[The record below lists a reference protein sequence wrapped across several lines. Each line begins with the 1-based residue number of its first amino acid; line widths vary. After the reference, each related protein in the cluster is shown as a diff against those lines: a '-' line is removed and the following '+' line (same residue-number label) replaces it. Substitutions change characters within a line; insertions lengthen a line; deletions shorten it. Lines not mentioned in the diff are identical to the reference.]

1 MTRDETKLII
11 RAMTASYP
19 NYKPNDLSSTVDVWA
34 TMLVDYDYEGMS
46 LALQSYITTDTSGFA
61 PAIGQLIAKYNEL
74 KNPAQMNTMEA
85 WALVSKALRNGY
97 YNSKGEFDKLPP
109 TVQKAVGSAENLFH
123 WSMTD
128 EAEVETVIASNFKK
142 SYETECKR
150 ERELQAMPLT
160 IRTMIEGV
168 NQKMLVANE

>member
-11 RAMTASYP
+11 RAITASYP

-34 TMLVDYDYEGMS
+34 TMLVDYDYEGIS
-46 LALQSYITTDTSGFA
+46 LALQAYITTDTSGFA

-85 WALVSKALRNGY
+85 WSLVSKALRNGY

-109 TVQKAVGSAENLFH
+109 LVQKAVGSPENLFH

>member
-1 MTRDETKLII
+1 MTKDETKKLLGII
-11 RAMTASYP
+11 FGCYP
-19 NYKPNDLSSTVDVWA
+19 NCKPDNVEV
-34 TMLVDYDYEGMS
+34 MLNAWNTLLADYDYEGMS
-46 LALQSYITTDTSGFA
+46 MALQSFISTDKKGFP

-74 KNPAQMNTMEA
+74 KNPAQLNTMEA

-109 TVQKAVGSAENLFH
+109 LVKKAVGSPENLFH

-128 EAEVETVIASNFKK
+128 EESVESVIASNFKK
-142 SYETECKR
+142 VYEAECER
-150 ERELQAMPLT
+150 ERELQAMPTT

-168 NQKMLVANE
+168 NQKLLVSNE